1 MTTTATAT
9 SAAELGRVVDAQ
21 TLRMER
27 TLDAPI
33 DKVWGFLVDPAKR
46 TRWLAGG
53 TAAARTGDT
62 FELRFNNDKLT
73 MEKAPAKYQQYA
85 GEHCMNSRVVA
96 LDPPRRL
103 VMTWNEGSP
112 TASEVSFELAATSNG
127 RTRLTLVHSRL
138 AKREGMLSVA
148 GGWHAHLDVLEDVLA
163 ERAPRAFWS
172 NLGEL
177 SAAYDRVI
185 PA

>member
-1 MTTTATAT
+1 MTTATPT
-9 SAAELGRVVDAQ
+9 AELGRVVDAQ

-33 DKVWGFLVDPAKR
+33 EKVWSFLVDPAKR

-62 FELRFNNDKLT
+62 FELRFDNNRLT
-73 MEKAPAKYQQYA
+73 AEPAPPKYQQYA
-85 GEHCMNSRVVA
+85 GEHCMNSRLVA
-96 LDPPRRL
+96 LEPPCRL

-112 TASEVSFELAATSNG
+112 TASEVSFELAVRGDGHTH
-127 RTRLTLVHSRL
+127 LTLVHSRL
-138 AKREGMLSVA
+138 VKREGMLSVA